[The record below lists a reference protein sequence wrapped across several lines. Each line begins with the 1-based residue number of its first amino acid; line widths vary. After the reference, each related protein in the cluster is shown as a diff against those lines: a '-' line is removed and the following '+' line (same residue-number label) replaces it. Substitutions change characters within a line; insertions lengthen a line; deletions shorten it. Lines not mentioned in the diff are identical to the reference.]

1 MDTVILSGIE
11 TFAYG
16 GVSAAERAIGQRYRI
31 DVELSIDT
39 RPPAASDAIEDAV
52 HYGHVHDA
60 AVSVL
65 RSRPFNLLE
74 TAADRIASSILQQ
87 FPVDQV
93 KVRLSKLL
101 PPIDGVVATAAV
113 EIVRG
118 RSS

>member
-1 MDTVILSGIE
+1 MDTIILSGID

-16 GVSAAERAIGQRYRI
+16 GVSAAEREIGQRYRI

-39 RPPAASDAIEDAV
+39 RPAAASDAIDDAV

-60 AVSVL
+60 VVTVL

-74 TAADRIASSILQQ
+74 SAADRIASSILEQ
-87 FPVDQV
+87 FPVDRV

-101 PPIDGVVATAAV
+101 PPIDGVVASAAV
-113 EIVRG
+113 EIS
-118 RSS
+118 RSRST